1 MNSKIVKNEP
11 DFNYTIKV
19 RAYNYED
26 IMNQER
32 LQKMTGNDESVEV
45 NIVKTI
51 TTTIFDTMTNAN
63 NLF

>member
-32 LQKMTGNDESVEV
+32 LQKMIGNDESVEV

>member
-19 RAYNYED
+19 RTYDQKD
-26 IMNQER
+26 IMQQKR
-32 LQKMTGNDESVEV
+32 LQKMSGNYESVEY

>member
-1 MNSKIVKNEP
+1 MNSKIVKDES

>member
-19 RAYNYED
+19 KAYNYED

-32 LQKMTGNDESVEV
+32 LQKMIGNDESVEV